1 MKPGG
6 GPLTLI
12 VAYQRPPFSTWAV
25 SAKMHHRVPVS
36 FAAFHEAF
44 PRKISDRRSGE
55 FPTQEGTTGRLFA
68 CLNYTAVMY
77 VIATIMP
84 LHCEHKKRVV

>member
-36 FAAFHEAF
+36 FAAFLGGFFTE
-44 PRKISDRRSGE
+44 DLGSGVSNS
-55 FPTQEGTTGRLFA
+55 GR
-68 CLNYTAVMY
+68 Y
-77 VIATIMP
+77 VIRVSKLNGRCMHVMATIMS
-84 LHCEHKKRVV
+84 LHCGHKKRV